1 MGINSQEVSYGFGQ
15 MGSAYTD
22 LAQTIVPPA
31 GMVICAIQFLADNTP
46 TVLTPEKLGTTSA
59 TGGAV
64 GPGFPEITTGSNVT
78 GINSTATRNSTGYL
92 MGALDDNA
100 GSDITQVT
108 FSSLDPQNDPTKVR
122 VGSYVLLVNADY
134 QEDGNPAMTIDAQT
148 PIPIVNGPNKRGVT
162 VVSVDSDDKIT
173 LSAGISPS
181 SQALIILDPTVPQ
194 GAGGIIANGQLYPK
208 GLTIYGRWTE
218 FKGEADKGVICYF
231 GH

>member
-22 LAQTIVPPA
+22 VAQTIIPPT

-46 TVLTPEKLGTTSA
+46 TVLTPELLGRTTA
-59 TGGAV
+59 LGGGD

-78 GINSTATRNSTGYL
+78 GINSTHTRNSTGTI
-92 MGALDDNA
+92 MAALDDNA

-108 FSSLDPQNDPTKVR
+108 FTSFDPRNKP
-122 VGSYVLLVNADY
+122 GIISPGMYVLLVNADY
-134 QEDGNPAMTIDAQT
+134 QEDGDPAMVIDAQT
-148 PIPIVNGPNKRGVT
+148 PIPIYSGPNQRGVKI
-162 VVSVDSDDKIT
+162 VSIDGDDTIT
-173 LSAGISPS
+173 LDTAISPN
-181 SQALIILDPTVPQ
+181 SQALIVLGPHQ

-231 GH
+231 GK